1 MPFFEQLP
9 ITIKIAK
16 VDTKHK
22 GFFGLSKL
30 FFDLKKKKIDA
41 VADLHEVLRTNT
53 LKRYFKITNTPF
65 EQIDKGR
72 EEKKLLTN
80 WKNKVFEPLKTTHER
95 YADVFKKL
103 GYDVELTKEDV
114 LEKQRLDAI
123 TTELVGLNTQK
134 WIGFAPFAKHEGK
147 AYPLERSLQIIEELN
162 KKNEF
167 KILLFRGPD
176 KETLLL
182 NNIAQKLEN
191 VVCIASQLDFEQELD
206 LISNLDVM
214 ISMDSGNGHIAAM
227 YGIPVITIWGVTHP
241 YAGFA
246 PFGQPEENKL
256 LTNWKHKVFEPLIST
271 HERYAD
277 VFKK

>member
-1 MPFFEQLP
+1 MSKAFNHILVIRLSAMGDVAMTVPVLKAFIRTYPEVEITVLTKAFFVPFFEQLP
-9 ITIKIAK
+9 VTIKIAK

-103 GYDVELTKEDV
+103 G
-114 LEKQRLDAI
+114 
-123 TTELVGLNTQK
+123 
-134 WIGFAPFAKHEGK
+134 
-147 AYPLERSLQIIEELN
+147 
-162 KKNEF
+162 
-167 KILLFRGPD
+167 
-176 KETLLL
+176 
-182 NNIAQKLEN
+182 
-191 VVCIASQLDFEQELD
+191 
-206 LISNLDVM
+206 
-214 ISMDSGNGHIAAM
+214 
-227 YGIPVITIWGVTHP
+227 
-241 YAGFA
+241 
-246 PFGQPEENKL
+246 
-256 LTNWKHKVFEPLIST
+256 
-271 HERYAD
+271 
-277 VFKK
+277 

>member
-1 MPFFEQLP
+1 M
-9 ITIKIAK
+9 
-16 VDTKHK
+16 
-22 GFFGLSKL
+22 
-30 FFDLKKKKIDA
+30 
-41 VADLHEVLRTNT
+41 
-53 LKRYFKITNTPF
+53 
-65 EQIDKGR
+65 
-72 EEKKLLTN
+72 
-80 WKNKVFEPLKTTHER
+80 
-95 YADVFKKL
+95 
-103 GYDVELTKEDV
+103 
-114 LEKQRLDAI
+114 DAI

-147 AYPLERSLQIIEELN
+147 VYPLERSLQIIEELN

-167 KILLFRGPD
+167 QILLFGGPD

-241 YAGFA
+241 YTGFA
-246 PFGQPEENKL
+246 PFGQPEENNIL
-256 LTNWKHKVFEPLIST
+256 PDLITYDKIPTSVYGNKFPEGYESVMKSILP
-271 HERYAD
+271 ERIID
-277 VFKK
+277 RVVELVS